1 MTTLRLVFDQRDG
14 QTVLRE
20 QYASSPL
27 KIVRPFAL
35 SQGRVLLQLVN
46 VGPGVMAN
54 DAFDIHITLCESAK
68 VVLLNQSA
76 TKLHSMPAGT
86 RATQQVQI
94 QLAAGAEFEYY
105 PGLSIPYRDAA
116 FQQQITVM
124 LAETARFAFFERW
137 AMGRIAFD
145 ECFLFRH
152 LVSQIKV
159 YRDSTLAYAD
169 ALELHKDAPQ
179 IGLTDHF
186 AYLGAGVW
194 FWDVLPEPPL
204 IEPIRNMHLADPA
217 LVCDVFRTDAAYVRV
232 LANDGL
238 ALSQHIH
245 TFINDW
251 RERAGMERLTFE
263 RFGS

>member
-1 MTTLRLVFDQRDG
+1 MTRLRLVFDQRDG

-35 SQGRVLLQLVN
+35 EHGRVLLQLVN

-54 DAFDIHITLCESAK
+54 DAFDIHITLCEGAK

-76 TKLHSMPAGT
+76 TKLHSMPTEA
-86 RATQQVQI
+86 RATQHVQI
-94 QLAAGAEFEYY
+94 HLAAEAELEYY
-105 PGLSIPYRDAA
+105 PGLSIPYRGTA
-116 FQQQITVM
+116 FQQQITVE
-124 LAETARFAFFERW
+124 LAMDAKFAFFERW
-137 AMGRIAFD
+137 AMGRIAFG
-145 ECFLFRH
+145 ERFVFRH
-152 LVSQIKV
+152 LASQIKV
-159 YRDSTLAYAD
+159 YRDNLLLYAD
-169 ALELHKDAPQ
+169 ALELSKDAPQ

-186 AYLGAGVW
+186 AYLGAGFW
-194 FWDVLPEPPL
+194 FWNVLPEPPL
-204 IEPIRNMHLADPA
+204 IVPISNMRLADPA
-217 LVCDVFRTDAAYVRV
+217 LVCDAFRMDAAYVRV

-238 ALSQHIH
+238 TLRQHIH

-251 RERAGMERLTFE
+251 HERIGLERLDFG